1 MKPMN
6 FEKLSQ
12 SWSELADLGAFAETY
27 AHLDP
32 QSSLV
37 KLRCYVEKLV
47 GVIYSELKLP
57 TEPNSTFMDRLSNS
71 SFTAVVP
78 KVILDKLH
86 AVRIYG
92 NKAAHECVC

>member
-1 MKPMN
+1 MN